1 MNLKERLALLSMQ
14 GGAGHSACPRASADV
29 PTTAER
35 LQRLLEQSTR
45 RAAARRTADGD
56 VATLLGG
63 RLIAA
68 GVIVVERFFFP
79 DYVHGSEPVAKLFD
93 APLNVVN
100 DGQPVRPW
108 DLLFL
113 DTETTGLA
121 GGTGTLPF
129 VLGLARPEPEGLRV
143 RQYFLTGFT
152 GEAAMLDH
160 ARSWIEDAA
169 HLVTFNGKCF
179 DAPLLATRYRLMRLA
194 SPLPTKGHL
203 DLLHPTRA
211 AFAARWP
218 DCRLQTAEQRLLGF
232 VRENDLGGHLVPMV
246 WSEFVR
252 LGRVDDVP
260 RVLEH
265 NRWDLV
271 SLAGLLSRLA
281 AVYGGSGHEDADPR
295 AVARHRLRCG
305 DEAGALRELAARASS
320 LGVAGLLE
328 LAHFHRRRGE
338 WERAVPIWEDLAG
351 QGVGEALERLAKY
364 HEHIRADFRAA
375 LALTERL
382 LERQRGRPEHMR
394 RRQRL
399 LDRISHASG
408 ARALE
413 RGGFPGMHA
422 RAARG

>member
-1 MNLKERLALLSMQ
+1 MNLRDRLALLSKE
-14 GGAGHSACPRASADV
+14 GGRSAVVPV

-35 LQRLLEQSTR
+35 LQRLLDRS
-45 RAAARRTADGD
+45 ARRE
-56 VATLLGG
+56 VAVKRAEGEVAALLGG
-63 RLIAA
+63 SVIAS

-79 DYVHGSEPVAKLFD
+79 DYVHGGEPVAGFFE
-93 APLNVVN
+93 APLDVLN

-129 VLGLARPEPEGLRV
+129 VLGLARPEAEGLRV
-143 RQYFLTGFT
+143 RQYFLTGFQ

-160 ARSWIEDAA
+160 ARTWLDDAT

-179 DAPLLATRYRLMRLA
+179 DVPLLATRYGLMRLPT
-194 SPLPTKGHL
+194 PLRSKGHL

-211 AFAARWP
+211 AFANRWP

-232 VRENDLGGHLVPMV
+232 VRENDLGGHLIPMV
-246 WSEFVR
+246 WTEFVR

-281 AVYGGSGHEDADPR
+281 AVFGGGGHEDADPR
-295 AVARHRLRCG
+295 AVARLRLRRG
-305 DEAGALRELAARASS
+305 DEAGALRQLADRASS
-320 LGVAGLLE
+320 LGVEGLLE
-328 LAHFHRRRGE
+328 LARLHRRQGE
-338 WERAVPIWEDLAG
+338 WDRAVPIWEDLAG
-351 QGVGEALERLAKY
+351 QGVAEALERLAKY
-364 HEHIRADFRAA
+364 HEHIRGDFSAA
-375 LALTERL
+375 LGLADRL
-382 LERQRGRPEHMR
+382 LARQGERPEHIR

-399 LDRISHASG
+399 LGRIDNASAG
-408 ARALE
+408 VPVL
-413 RGGFPGMHA
+413 PL
-422 RAARG
+422 

>member
-1 MNLKERLALLSMQ
+1 MNLRDRLALLSKE
-14 GGAGHSACPRASADV
+14 GGRSAVAPV

-35 LQRLLEQSTR
+35 LQRLLDRS
-45 RAAARRTADGD
+45 ARRELAVKRAEGE
-56 VATLLGG
+56 VAALLGG
-63 RLIAA
+63 SVIAS

-79 DYVHGSEPVAKLFD
+79 DYVHGGESVAGLFD
-93 APLNVVN
+93 APLDVLN

-143 RQYFLTGFT
+143 RQYFLTGFQ
-152 GEAAMLDH
+152 GEAAMLHH
-160 ARSWIEDAA
+160 ARTWLDDAT

-179 DAPLLATRYRLMRLA
+179 DVPLLATRYRLMRLPT
-194 SPLPTKGHL
+194 PLRSKGHL

-211 AFAARWP
+211 AFANRWP

-232 VRENDLGGHLVPMV
+232 VRENDLGGHLIPMV
-246 WSEFVR
+246 WTEFVR

-281 AVYGGSGHEDADPR
+281 AVFGGGGHEDADPC
-295 AVARHRLRCG
+295 AVARHRMRRG
-305 DEAGALRELAARASS
+305 DEAGALRQLAERTGS
-320 LGVAGLLE
+320 LGIAALLE
-328 LAHFHRRRGE
+328 LARLYRRRGE
-338 WERAVPIWEDLAG
+338 WERAVLIWEDLAG
-351 QGVGEALERLAKY
+351 QGVAEALERLAKY
-364 HEHIRADFRAA
+364 QEHIGRDFAAA

-382 LERQRGRPEHMR
+382 VARQGARPEHVR

-399 LDRISHASG
+399 LGRVAGWSQ
-408 ARALE
+408 R
-413 RGGFPGMHA
+413 RMHSDYP
-422 RAARG
+422 